1 MLLFNEAISA
11 LGLVELPLYGRKF
24 TWSNKQQSP
33 LLERLDW
40 FFYSI
45 SWTNNFSGTSVSTL
59 TMETSDHVPCLVS
72 VTTDIPKGLVF
83 RFENYWMQHE
93 NFLQIVQH
101 GWSIPVH
108 HSGAAKRIT
117 AKFKNLRRVLRS
129 WQSQLSSLK
138 ANIQNVKLILSFMG
152 LLEEFRDLSMQEW
165 NFRSILQDR
174 LIHLL
179 KQQRTY
185 WKQRGNIR
193 WVTTG
198 DAGSKFFHAHATIR
212 HKKKFITFLEDQNGT
227 HQSNHS
233 IKATLLWESY
243 KERLGQS
250 EFQANATRFKFSL
263 TGFRRFGLPRS
274 PFHSSEN

>member
-1 MLLFNEAISA
+1 
-11 LGLVELPLYGRKF
+11 
-24 TWSNKQQSP
+24 
-33 LLERLDW
+33 
-40 FFYSI
+40 
-45 SWTNNFSGTSVSTL
+45 
-59 TMETSDHVPCLVS
+59 METSDHVPCLVS

-108 HSGAAKRIT
+108 HSG
-117 AKFKNLRRVLRS
+117 S

-152 LLEEFRDLSMQEW
+152 FLEEFRDLFMQEW

-212 HKKKFITFLEDQNGT
+212 HKKKFITFLEDQNWT

-233 IKATLLWESY
+233 VKAILFWESY
-243 KERLGQS
+243 KERLGQF

-263 TGFRRFGLPRS
+263 IGFRRFGLPRS